1 VQLQLSLWTRGVSL
15 LHSKRRNDKRPLFA
29 TIKGRVLSQTVFTCS
44 CNYILAYG
52 YHSSARSFPLPR
64 RSTRLSCVYHRKI
77 RTFLSGTDKVDQTWY
92 TGNVGAR
99 YAERLD
105 MSAMT
110 SLNKGSVVKGPDR
123 NKAELQEVVFI
134 IVEEVLGLS
143 QSYQ

>member
-1 VQLQLSLWTRGVSL
+1 
-15 LHSKRRNDKRPLFA
+15 
-29 TIKGRVLSQTVFTCS
+29 
-44 CNYILAYG
+44 
-52 YHSSARSFPLPR
+52 
-64 RSTRLSCVYHRKI
+64 
-77 RTFLSGTDKVDQTWY
+77 
-92 TGNVGAR
+92 
-99 YAERLD
+99 